1 MKLFNQPL
9 KYLCLCT
16 SMLCFFFQKDSLRF
30 AMVLNRAIKLG
41 LFSPQYVTALGYSLG
56 AQMAGH
62 VCRNLD
68 EKCGHILGD
77 HAHKLGT
84 NCEEYYTII
93 VTY

>member
-1 MKLFNQPL
+1 
-9 KYLCLCT
+9 
-16 SMLCFFFQKDSLRF
+16 MLCFFQKDSLRF

-56 AQMAGH
+56 AQIAGH

-68 EKCGHILGD
+68 EKCGHILGE

-84 NCEEYYTII
+84 NCEEY
-93 VTY
+93 